1 MLRILHILNQTV
13 SNLNINF
20 IEKLVLDYLLKVNV
34 LCLQEIFE
42 KCLVFLFVLEDY
54 DSVII

>member
-20 IEKLVLDYLLKVNV
+20 TEKLVLDYLLKVNV

-54 DSVII
+54 DSDII

>member
-20 IEKLVLDYLLKVNV
+20 TEKLALDYLLKVNV